1 MNKKLLVFIHPS
13 SFIPP
18 PLLRFFVSRVATA
31 AAAELPELQALRRR
45 LPVLRRH
52 VVAALALGALQHN
65 VVAWHKLPSKIST
78 VSSQLSTR
86 PSLRPKTGERSTIR
100 RYRRQFQR
108 RPFYRPRG

>member
-13 SFIPP
+13 SLIPP
-18 PLLRFFVSRVATA
+18 PLLRFFVSRVAAA

-45 LPVLRRH
+45 LLILRRH

-78 VSSQLSTR
+78 VSSKLSTR
-86 PSLRPKTGERSTIR
+86 PLASTVGRKPEIGR
-100 RYRRQFQR
+100 AHV
-108 RPFYRPRG
+108 